1 VSSCNAVTA
10 IYHLI
15 ITKHVYFVNHNI
27 QSLLTQRIMKKL
39 FTCIAAL
46 MAAVVIN
53 ATQVT
58 LNPASMPQ
66 QTTAGAYDQTVNGI
80 RVQISN
86 GIVNTSEMRI
96 YKGKNLTLSAESP
109 ISAIVFTCTASGTA
123 QYGPGCFDA
132 QDGYSYEGNKGTWL
146 GSATSVSFATTANQV
161 RASKI
166 VVYLDGEQP
175 SSEVVPL
182 DTISVSDAIA
192 RIKDGKTDECCVKGV
207 VAGDPF
213 LLGANGPA
221 FYLTDIENP
230 NDSLEGYK
238 IGKDANTAY
247 KDVEEMSQD
256 IAMGDTIIICALGL
270 AKYNNIFETTGG
282 YYVRTVGKFKAIE
295 LDWAEDGE
303 ATRFADHWELS
314 IAKVSGNEQ
323 NVIKL
328 AFASDKVDAIAG
340 NHYLAQGS
348 SITIDG
354 VETAIT
360 SGSVK
365 LTFKEQG
372 NTGLNTYVT
381 KVKAVAG
388 DDIYV
393 LSAEIEFYAQDEEFE
408 EIDLDGDRPFVPT
421 VDGQDVTCEQARSY
435 ALSLDAGASSDL
447 TVTVHGF
454 VTDLFSN
461 GVTFWMAD
469 QQGTEKVIQ
478 AYSSTLPLGVALQ
491 NGTEV
496 KVKGKVTNYN
506 GTPEINKGTVEVISG
521 GGVVTVL
528 EVNVAEALTACQAL
542 AQNATSTETYAITG
556 FIINIARDYSS
567 EYGNISFWMSDNA
580 SDAKGE
586 FEAYNVK
593 CDAELAAKLLPG
605 AKVKVTDKLKHF
617 YQAEVPAEEGK
628 EGKPA
633 RTVYETLGGG
643 SVELLAGAGVEDIV
657 VNVKAAKF
665 IYEGQLYILRDNAIY
680 NVQGQL
686 VK

>member
-1 VSSCNAVTA
+1 MTA

-46 MAAVVIN
+46 MAAVAIN

-66 QTTAGAYDQTVNGI
+66 QTTAGEYDKTVNGI
-80 RVQISN
+80 RVQITR
-86 GIVNTSEMRI
+86 GIVNTSEMRT
-96 YKGKNLTLSAESP
+96 YKNETITLTAESD
-109 ISAIVFTCTASGTA
+109 ISAIVFTCTASGDA

-132 QDGYSYEGNKGTWL
+132 QEGYSYDGNKGTWL
-146 GSATSVSFATTANQV
+146 GSAKSVSFKAGSNQV

-295 LDWAEDGE
+295 LDWAAGE

-354 VETAIT
+354 AETAIT

-372 NTGLNTYVT
+372 GTGLNTYVT

-393 LSAEIEFYAQDEEFE
+393 LSGDIEFYAQDEEFE
-408 EIDLDGDRPFVPT
+408 EIDLVGDRPFVPT

-478 AYSSTLPLGVALQ
+478 AYSSVLPVGVALQ

-528 EVNVAEALTACQAL
+528 EVNVAGALAACQAL

-556 FIINIARDYSS
+556 FIINIAREYS
-567 EYGNISFWMSDNA
+567 EQYGNMSFWMSDNA
-580 SDAKGE
+580 SDEKGD

-593 CDAELAAKLLPG
+593 CDATLAAKLLPG

-617 YQAEVPAEEGK
+617 HQDATEGDNP
-628 EGKPA
+628 KPE

-643 SVELLAGAGVEDIV
+643 SVELLAGAGVEDIT

-665 IYEGQLYILRDNAIY
+665 IYDGQLYILRDNAIY
-680 NVQGQL
+680 NVQGQR

>member
-1 VSSCNAVTA
+1 
-10 IYHLI
+10 
-15 ITKHVYFVNHNI
+15 
-27 QSLLTQRIMKKL
+27 MKKIL
-39 FTCIAAL
+39 SICAAL
-46 MAAVVIN
+46 VSAITMSAV
-53 ATQVT
+53 QVT
-58 LNPASMPQ
+58 LNFSTADGLAAMNVTPATIEEGATQGEGVDFVSAAVDGV
-66 QTTAGAYDQTVNGI
+66 TITADKGSNNKNAPRVWTNLNKSTELRCYNGNTLVIKGALESDKITQIAFTGGDLKFSELTNG
-80 RVQISN
+80 QW
-86 GIVNTSEMRI
+86 TSKDGANSVTFTATATCKVSTIIITMNEEAVE
-96 YKGKNLTLSAESP
+96 YKP
-109 ISAIVFTCTASGTA
+109 
-123 QYGPGCFDA
+123 
-132 QDGYSYEGNKGTWL
+132 
-146 GSATSVSFATTANQV
+146 
-161 RASKI
+161 
-166 VVYLDGEQP
+166 
-175 SSEVVPL
+175 
-182 DTISVSDAIA
+182 DTISVSKAIDLIKNDAA
-192 RIKDGKTDECCVKGV
+192 LAAKAHYVKGV

-213 LLGANGPA
+213 LLGNNGPA
-221 FYLTDIENP
+221 FYMTDIKNDK
-230 NDSLEGYK
+230 DSLEGFK

-256 IAMGDTIIICALGL
+256 IAMGDTILIYANSL
-270 AKYNNIFETTGG
+270 AQYGKIFETTGG
-282 YYVRTVGKFKAIE
+282 YFCETLGKFKAIE
-295 LDWAEDGE
+295 LDWAAGE

-354 VETAIT
+354 AETAIT

-372 NTGLNTYVT
+372 GTGLNTYVT
-381 KVKAVAG
+381 KVKAAAG

-408 EIDLDGDRPFVPT
+408 EIDLVGDRPFVPT

-478 AYSSTLPLGVALQ
+478 AYSSVLPVGVALQ

-528 EVNVAEALTACQAL
+528 EVNVAEALAACQAL

-556 FIINIARDYSS
+556 FIINIAREYS
-567 EYGNISFWMSDNA
+567 EQYGNMSFWMSDNA
-580 SDAKGE
+580 SDEKGD

-593 CDAELAAKLLPG
+593 CDATLAAKLLPG

-617 YQAEVPAEEGK
+617 HQDATEGDNP
-628 EGKPA
+628 KPE

-643 SVELLAGAGVEDIV
+643 SVELLAGAGVEDIT

-665 IYEGQLYILRDNAIY
+665 IYDGQLYILRDNAIY
-680 NVQGQL
+680 NVQGQR